1 MDEAATDTETTSE
14 VEDQTHAID
23 ELERGEKPGREELDE
38 QHEPDTEEITYREAL
53 RRALRE
59 ELLNDERVFLIGEEI
74 GVFEGSYKVTAGL
87 LDEFG
92 KRRIREAPISEEGFT
107 GLATGAAMTGLRPV
121 VEIMTIN
128 FILVAMDQVI
138 NHTAKLQYMF
148 GGQVGCPMVIR
159 TPNGAGNQLT
169 AQHSQNL
176 EVWFAHVPGLKVVT
190 PATPADAKGL
200 LKAAIRD
207 DDPVLVVES
216 LPSYNLKG
224 EVSQDPDYVTPIGE
238 AKVTREGDD
247 ITLIGHSMAAQRSLQ
262 VAEQLEQEEISVEV
276 VDLRSLRP
284 LDMETVARSLAK
296 TNRALCVDE
305 GWSTYG
311 VSAEI
316 CARIQDACFD
326 DLDAPIGRVGMAE
339 VPMAYAKNLENATL
353 PHVKKVRA
361 AALAVLGEETDP
373 EEWRPG

>member
-1 MDEAATDTETTSE
+1 MAEESGEQTET
-14 VEDQTHAID
+14 
-23 ELERGEKPGREELDE
+23 
-38 QHEPDTEEITYREAL
+38 DTEEISYREAL
-53 RRALRE
+53 RRTLRE
-59 ELLNDERVFLIGEEI
+59 ELLRDERVFLIGEEI
-74 GVFEGSYKVTAGL
+74 GIFDGSYKVTEGL

-92 KRRIREAPISEEGFT
+92 TQRIREAPISEEGFT

-128 FILVAMDQVI
+128 FLLVAMDQVI
-138 NHTAKLQYMF
+138 NHTAKVQYMF
-148 GGQVGCPMVIR
+148 SGQVGCPMVIR
-159 TPNGAGNQLT
+159 TPHGAGNQLT

-176 EVWFAHVPGLKVVT
+176 DGWFAHVPGLKVVT

-216 LPSYNLKG
+216 LPSYNDKG
-224 EVSQDPDYVTPIGE
+224 EVSQDPDYTTPIGE

-262 VAEQLEQEEISVEV
+262 VAEQLEEEDVSAEV
-276 VDLRSLRP
+276 IDLRSLRP

-305 GWSTYG
+305 GWATYG
-311 VSAEI
+311 VSAEL

-339 VPMAYAKNLENATL
+339 VPMPYAKNLENATL

-361 AALAVLGEETDP
+361 AALSVLGQETDP
-373 EEWRPG
+373 DEWRAG

>member
-14 VEDQTHAID
+14 VEDQTHATD

-59 ELLNDERVFLIGEEI
+59 ELLTDERVFLIGEEI

-87 LDEFG
+87 LNEFG

-361 AALAVLGEETDP
+361 AALAVLGEKTDP

>member
-1 MDEAATDTETTSE
+1 MDEAGIGTETASGAEDETHATD
-14 VEDQTHAID
+14 
-23 ELERGEKPGREELDE
+23 ELARGEERGRHELDE
-38 QHEPDTEEITYREAL
+38 QHEDETEEITYREAL

-59 ELLNDERVFLIGEEI
+59 ELLHDERVFLIGEEI
-74 GVFEGSYKVTAGL
+74 GIFEGSYKVTAGL

-92 KRRIREAPISEEGFT
+92 MQRIREAPISEEGFT

-138 NHTAKLQYMF
+138 NHTAKVRYMF
-148 GGQVGCPMVIR
+148 SGQVGCPMVIR

-176 EVWFAHVPGLKVVT
+176 EGWFAHVPGLKVVT

-200 LKAAIRD
+200 MKAAIRD

-224 EVSQDPDYVTPIGE
+224 EVSPDPDHVTPIGA

-262 VAEQLEQEEISVEV
+262 VAEQLEEEEISAEV
-276 VDLRSLRP
+276 IDLRSLRP

-305 GWSTYG
+305 GWATYG
-311 VSAEI
+311 VSAEL

-339 VPMAYAKNLENATL
+339 VPMPYAKNLENATL
-353 PHVKKVRA
+353 PHAKKVRA
-361 AALAVLGEETDP
+361 AALAVLGEQTDP
-373 EEWRPG
+373 DEWRAG